1 MFNRIEGSFIATANI
16 PDAATAFHGEPLS
29 LLFGMCAGAMEF
41 NNRVFLYRHD
51 EPVRVNL
58 NWIRDYILTL
68 KGFRYTERDIQHRFR
83 TCCSS
88 ASTKKAF
95 STKSSPR

>member
-1 MFNRIEGSFIATANI
+1 MFQSVTGYNKEQCTKPIQEEIPVFSRIEGSFIATANI

-68 KGFRYTERDIQHRFR
+68 KGFR
-83 TCCSS
+83 
-88 ASTKKAF
+88 
-95 STKSSPR
+95 

>member
-1 MFNRIEGSFIATANI
+1 MFSRIEGSFIATANI

-68 KGFRYTERDIQHRFR
+68 KGFRYTERDIRSFPDLLLERQHE
-83 TCCSS
+83 
-88 ASTKKAF
+88 KAF